1 MIDEKTIQ
9 RINDAVN
16 IVDVIKDF
24 EPNVRKVGT
33 GYQCLCPFHPDK
45 NVGSFTISPRK
56 NMCYCFSCEK
66 GGDAVYYLMEGQG
79 MSYPDALRYLGHKY
93 DIEVEGMEK
102 FKDKPKSKPRD
113 YQLQAEDLPVFVL
126 PMSMYERS
134 TKGLYNDVLVRWIYQ
149 HHWDA
154 SQRGRIANVL
164 AAYHIGTATTK
175 NNEQYTIFWYLD
187 ESGNLCTGKMIRY
200 KYNGHRMKKED
211 GVKNA
216 TDWIHAW
223 LFRSDASPQYDR
235 EKNDWKRTYFGMHM
249 IDMVPD
255 ATINIVESEKT
266 AVIMAIAY
274 GNPQRDLWIA
284 CGSKTNLTR
293 EKLKPLIDRQRDIV
307 LYPDRD
313 GVEAW
318 KDTAEAIGYDRLRV
332 NDEPVTSWW
341 RPEDGEKADIADVV
355 LRMTDKGRPLL
366 SIGDE
371 SKIKM
376 LIERLD
382 LEEVKQ

>member
-1 MIDEKTIQ
+1 MIDDKTIQ

-45 NVGSFTISPRK
+45 NMGSFTISPRK

-113 YQLQAEDLPVFVL
+113 YQLQAQDLPVFVL

-164 AAYHIGTATTK
+164 SAYHIGTATTK
-175 NNEQYTIFWYLD
+175 NNEQFTIFWYLD

-376 LIERLD
+376 LIDRLD

>member
-24 EPNVRKVGT
+24 EPNVRKVGK

-45 NVGSFTISPRK
+45 NVGSFTISPKK
-56 NMCYCFSCEK
+56 NMCYCFSCEH

-175 NNEQYTIFWYLD
+175 NNEQFTIFWYLD

-249 IDMVPD
+249 IDKVPD

-318 KDTAEAIGYDRLRV
+318 KDTADAIGYDRLRV

-371 SKIKM
+371 SAIKM
-376 LIERLD
+376 LIEKLD

>member
-24 EPNVRKVGT
+24 EPNVRKVGK

-45 NVGSFTISPRK
+45 NMGSFTISPKK

-175 NNEQYTIFWYLD
+175 NNEQFTIFWYLD

-371 SKIKM
+371 SAIKM
-376 LIERLD
+376 LIEKLD

>member
-24 EPNVRKVGT
+24 EPNVRKVGK

-45 NVGSFTISPRK
+45 NVGSFTISPKK
-56 NMCYCFSCEK
+56 NMCYCFSCEH

-175 NNEQYTIFWYLD
+175 NNEQFTIFWYLD

-249 IDMVPD
+249 IDKVPD

-293 EKLKPLIDRQRDIV
+293 EKLKPLIERQRDIV

-376 LIERLD
+376 LIKKLD

>member
-45 NVGSFTISPRK
+45 KVGSFTISPKK

-175 NNEQYTIFWYLD
+175 NNEQFTIFWYLD

-249 IDMVPD
+249 IDKVPD

-376 LIERLD
+376 LIEKLD

>member
-45 NVGSFTISPRK
+45 NVGSFTISPKK

-126 PMSMYERS
+126 PTSMYERS

-376 LIERLD
+376 LIEKLD

>member
-9 RINDAVN
+9 RINYAVN

-24 EPNVRKVGT
+24 EPNVRKVGK

-45 NVGSFTISPRK
+45 NVGSFTISPKK

-164 AAYHIGTATTK
+164 KAYHVGTATTK
-175 NNEQYTIFWYLD
+175 NNEQFTIFWYLD

-249 IDMVPD
+249 IDKVPD

-318 KDTAEAIGYDRLRV
+318 KDTADAIGYDRLRV

-371 SKIKM
+371 SAIKM
-376 LIERLD
+376 LIEKLD

>member
-113 YQLQAEDLPVFVL
+113 YQLQTEALPVFVL

-175 NNEQYTIFWYLD
+175 NNEQFTIFWYLD

-249 IDMVPD
+249 IDKVPD

-318 KDTAEAIGYDRLRV
+318 KDTADAIGYDRLRV

>member
-24 EPNVRKVGT
+24 EPNVRKVGK

-45 NVGSFTISPRK
+45 NVGSFTISPKK
-56 NMCYCFSCEK
+56 NMCYCFSCEH

-79 MSYPDALRYLGHKY
+79 MSYPDALRYLGHKS

-175 NNEQYTIFWYLD
+175 NNEQFTIFWYLD

-249 IDMVPD
+249 IDKVPD

-293 EKLKPLIDRQRDIV
+293 EKLKPLIERQRDIV

-376 LIERLD
+376 LIEKLD

>member
-24 EPNVRKVGT
+24 EPIRKVGT

-113 YQLQAEDLPVFVL
+113 YQLQTEALPVFVL

-175 NNEQYTIFWYLD
+175 NNEQFTIFWYLD

-211 GVKNA
+211 GIKNA

>member
-24 EPNVRKVGT
+24 EPNVRKVGK

-45 NVGSFTISPRK
+45 NVGSFTISPKK

-113 YQLQAEDLPVFVL
+113 YQLQTEALPVFVL

-164 AAYHIGTATTK
+164 AAYHVGTATTK
-175 NNEQYTIFWYLD
+175 NNEQFTIFWYLD

-376 LIERLD
+376 LIEKLD

>member
-24 EPNVRKVGT
+24 EPNVRKVGK

-45 NVGSFTISPRK
+45 NVGSFTISPKK

-126 PMSMYERS
+126 PVSMYERS

-175 NNEQYTIFWYLD
+175 NNEQFTIFWYLD

-249 IDMVPD
+249 IDKVPD

-318 KDTAEAIGYDRLRV
+318 KDTADVIGYDRLRV

>member
-9 RINDAVN
+9 RINDAVS

-45 NVGSFTISPRK
+45 NVGSFTISPKK

-293 EKLKPLIDRQRDIV
+293 EKLKPLIERQRDIV

-371 SKIKM
+371 SAIKM
-376 LIERLD
+376 LIEKLD

>member
-45 NVGSFTISPRK
+45 NVGSFTISPKK
-56 NMCYCFSCEK
+56 NMCYCFSCEH

-175 NNEQYTIFWYLD
+175 NNEQFTIFWYLD

-249 IDMVPD
+249 IDKVPD

>member
-1 MIDEKTIQ
+1 
-9 RINDAVN
+9 
-16 IVDVIKDF
+16 
-24 EPNVRKVGT
+24 
-33 GYQCLCPFHPDK
+33 
-45 NVGSFTISPRK
+45 
-56 NMCYCFSCEK
+56 
-66 GGDAVYYLMEGQG
+66 
-79 MSYPDALRYLGHKY
+79 
-93 DIEVEGMEK
+93 MEK

-175 NNEQYTIFWYLD
+175 NNEQFTIFWYLD

-249 IDMVPD
+249 IDKVPD

-293 EKLKPLIDRQRDIV
+293 EKLKPLIERQRDIV

-376 LIERLD
+376 LIEKLD

>member
-24 EPNVRKVGT
+24 EPNVRKVGK

-45 NVGSFTISPRK
+45 NVGSFTISPKK

-113 YQLQAEDLPVFVL
+113 YQLQAEDLPVFML

-175 NNEQYTIFWYLD
+175 NNEQFTIFWYLD

-249 IDMVPD
+249 IDKVPD

>member
-45 NVGSFTISPRK
+45 NVGSFTISPKK

-154 SQRGRIANVL
+154 SQRGRIAKVL

-175 NNEQYTIFWYLD
+175 NNEQFTIFWYLD

-249 IDMVPD
+249 IDKVPD

-376 LIERLD
+376 SIERLD

>member
-45 NVGSFTISPRK
+45 NVGSFTISPKK

-164 AAYHIGTATTK
+164 KAYHVGTATTK
-175 NNEQYTIFWYLD
+175 NNEQFTIFWYLD

-318 KDTAEAIGYDRLRV
+318 KDTADAIGYDRLRV

-376 LIERLD
+376 LIEKLD

>member
-24 EPNVRKVGT
+24 EPNVRKVGK

-45 NVGSFTISPRK
+45 NVGSFTISPKK

-113 YQLQAEDLPVFVL
+113 YQLQAEALPVFVL

-164 AAYHIGTATTK
+164 KAYHVGTATTK
-175 NNEQYTIFWYLD
+175 NNEQFTIFWYLD

-249 IDMVPD
+249 IDRVPD

-318 KDTAEAIGYDRLRV
+318 KDTADAIGYDRLRV

>member
-1 MIDEKTIQ
+1 
-9 RINDAVN
+9 
-16 IVDVIKDF
+16 
-24 EPNVRKVGT
+24 
-33 GYQCLCPFHPDK
+33 
-45 NVGSFTISPRK
+45 
-56 NMCYCFSCEK
+56 
-66 GGDAVYYLMEGQG
+66 
-79 MSYPDALRYLGHKY
+79 
-93 DIEVEGMEK
+93 
-102 FKDKPKSKPRD
+102 
-113 YQLQAEDLPVFVL
+113 
-126 PMSMYERS
+126 
-134 TKGLYNDVLVRWIYQ
+134 
-149 HHWDA
+149 
-154 SQRGRIANVL
+154 
-164 AAYHIGTATTK
+164 
-175 NNEQYTIFWYLD
+175 
-187 ESGNLCTGKMIRY
+187 
-200 KYNGHRMKKED
+200 MKKED

-249 IDMVPD
+249 IDKVPD

-318 KDTAEAIGYDRLRV
+318 KDTADAIGYDRLRV

-371 SKIKM
+371 SAIKM
-376 LIERLD
+376 LIEKLD

>member
-45 NVGSFTISPRK
+45 NMGSFTISPKK

-175 NNEQYTIFWYLD
+175 NNEQFTIFWYLD

-255 ATINIVESEKT
+255 ATINTESP
-266 AVIMAIAY
+266 AWA
-274 GNPQRDLWIA
+274 
-284 CGSKTNLTR
+284 
-293 EKLKPLIDRQRDIV
+293 IDRLSILALKIWHMFEQTQRTDASAEHIATCRAKLDVLIEQQNDLSTAIEQLLADIEAGRKYMKVYRQMKMYNDPATNPV
-307 LYPDRD
+307 LY
-313 GVEAW
+313 
-318 KDTAEAIGYDRLRV
+318 K
-332 NDEPVTSWW
+332 
-341 RPEDGEKADIADVV
+341 K
-355 LRMTDKGRPLL
+355 
-366 SIGDE
+366 
-371 SKIKM
+371 
-376 LIERLD
+376 
-382 LEEVKQ
+382 

>member
-45 NVGSFTISPRK
+45 NVGSFTISPKK

-175 NNEQYTIFWYLD
+175 NNEQFTIFWYLD

-249 IDMVPD
+249 IDKVPD

>member
-45 NVGSFTISPRK
+45 NVGSFTISPKK

-164 AAYHIGTATTK
+164 KAYHVGTATTK
-175 NNEQYTIFWYLD
+175 NNEQFTIFWYLD

-318 KDTAEAIGYDRLRV
+318 KDTADAIGYDRLRV

>member
-24 EPNVRKVGT
+24 EPNVRKVGK

-45 NVGSFTISPRK
+45 NVGSFTISPKK

-175 NNEQYTIFWYLD
+175 NNEQFTIFWYLD

-249 IDMVPD
+249 IDKVPD

-318 KDTAEAIGYDRLRV
+318 KDTADAIGYDRLRV

>member
-24 EPNVRKVGT
+24 EPNVRKVGK

-45 NVGSFTISPRK
+45 NVGSFTISPKK

-113 YQLQAEDLPVFVL
+113 YQLQAEALPVFVL

-164 AAYHIGTATTK
+164 KAYHVGTATTK
-175 NNEQYTIFWYLD
+175 NNEQFTIFWYLD

-249 IDMVPD
+249 IDRVPD

>member
-45 NVGSFTISPRK
+45 NVGSFTISPKK
-56 NMCYCFSCEK
+56 NICYCFSCEK

-175 NNEQYTIFWYLD
+175 NNEQFTIFWYLD

-249 IDMVPD
+249 IDKVPD

>member
-24 EPNVRKVGT
+24 EPNVRKVGK

-45 NVGSFTISPRK
+45 NVGSFTISPKK

-249 IDMVPD
+249 IDKVPD

-318 KDTAEAIGYDRLRV
+318 KDTADAIGYDRLRV

-376 LIERLD
+376 LIEKLD